1 MSLARVGEN
10 KGARKPANLLFEGLF
25 SGVALWVMVVYFQC
39 LWTASWATLRSRLL
53 LILTRRK
60 MTFRHHFDTFL
71 LCSCHCRCH
80 FQSETR
86 FAQDHHLTIKIKKKN
101 QVIQKHQSKTS
112 LLIVFLYTPRG
123 IQKKET
129 RENVPFAGGKPLSS
143 LAFVVIKL

>member
-39 LWTASWATLRSRLL
+39 LWTASWATLHSRLL

-60 MTFRHHFDTFL
+60 MTFRHHYDTFL

-86 FAQDHHLTIKIKKKN
+86 FARDHHLTIKIKKKN

-112 LLIVFLYTPRG
+112 LLIVFLYTPRS

-129 RENVPFAGGKPLSS
+129 RENVPFAGGKASFFFS
-143 LAFVVIKL
+143 FCCY

>member
-25 SGVALWVMVVYFQC
+25 SGVAFWVMVVYFQC
-39 LWTASWATLRSRLL
+39 LWTASWATLHSRLL

-60 MTFRHHFDTFL
+60 MTFRHHYDTFL

-86 FAQDHHLTIKIKKKN
+86 FARDHHLTIKIKKKN

-129 RENVPFAGGKPLSS
+129 RENVPFAGGKASFFFS
-143 LAFVVIKL
+143 FCCY